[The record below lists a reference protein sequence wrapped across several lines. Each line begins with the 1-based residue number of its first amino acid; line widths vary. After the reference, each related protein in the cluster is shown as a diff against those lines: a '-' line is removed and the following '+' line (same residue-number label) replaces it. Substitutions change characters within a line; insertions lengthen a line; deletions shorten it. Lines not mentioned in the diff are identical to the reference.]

1 MEIAICASKNGIN
14 LFCTQSDSQ
23 SFHPPCTSN
32 RTGALDLRQSW
43 ISLRDHPVV
52 IGFDYPL
59 TAVILGLMLRL
70 FINNGR
76 VDLSDLHLRQSH
88 HVHRGP
94 KVMLDGAEFK
104 VLKLRRAC
112 AMCAEAEGDSKRDGV
127 SRTTKRAV
135 TTEHPLPNHAGVR
148 ADVARKVAPCCWSAR
163 TMRTRLDTSLIPQ

>member
-1 MEIAICASKNGIN
+1 M
-14 LFCTQSDSQ
+14 Q
-23 SFHPPCTSN
+23 
-32 RTGALDLRQSW
+32 RTGLDRGNSLLCFKEPNKFILHPIRLPILSSPLYLRQSW

-59 TAVILGLMLRL
+59 TAVILRLMLKL

-76 VDLSDLHLRQSH
+76 VDLSDLHLPQSH

-104 VLKLRRAC
+104 GLELRRAC
-112 AMCAEAEGDSKRDGV
+112 AMCAEAEGDSKTDGV

-135 TTEHPLPNHAGVR
+135 TTERPLPNHAGVR
-148 ADVARKVAPCCWSAR
+148 ADVTRKVAPCCWSAR